1 MFKIIINEMTY
12 KRPKIK
18 DSIDDHVHQIVE
30 NWCLIWTARQS
41 GLHVETINHW
51 ANELSAQMDPGLDK
65 LDVSGL
71 CEKAKHKL
79 IDEVLYSD
87 AKVNQQ
93 KVVFKMISRKF
104 PREGYTL
111 SQADTAAQEWVI
123 RGLPKV
129 RAVYRGE
136 LELNDFIQ
144 ELKEN

>member
-1 MFKIIINEMTY
+1 
-12 KRPKIK
+12 
-18 DSIDDHVHQIVE
+18 
-30 NWCLIWTARQS
+30 
-41 GLHVETINHW
+41 
-51 ANELSAQMDPGLDK
+51 MDPGLDK

-71 CEKAKHKL
+71 SEKAKHKL

-104 PREGYTL
+104 PRESYTL

-129 RAVYRGE
+129 RAVYRSE